1 MQRAEEQMIQQMAP
15 TAYDEAVRRNEKIQ
29 ARKRHEE
36 EWRIQTLAIAHER
49 TSVHGNTASVSK
61 IPSTAQKGPKYHSRS
76 GSKHGSGGGGTYSG
90 GGSSSND
97 SDGGGFSGGST
108 GDSGSSGDSGGCGDG
123 GGGCGD

>member
-1 MQRAEEQMIQQMAP
+1 MQRDEEQRIQQMAP
-15 TAYDEAVRRNEKIQ
+15 TVYEEAVKRNEEIQ

-36 EWRIQTLAIAHER
+36 GRIRALVVAREPTY
-49 TSVHGNTASVSK
+49 VHGNTASVRNN
-61 IPSTAQKGPKYHSRS
+61 PFTPRKGPKYYPQS
-76 GSKHGSGGGGTYSG
+76 GSRHGSGGDGGYSG

-97 SDGGGFSGGST
+97 SGGGGYSGGGT